1 MIRRPPRSTLFP
13 YTTLFRSL
21 TGVSHDQIGA
31 ATRAVGTR
39 PCDRSNPPPLEGL
52 ETRSEEGRRLLGST
66 VPEALRATTR
76 GTDGHSELGA
86 RNAHHH
92 RGEGIRAVRP
102 FHRGAR
108 SGCRRGGERPCGSGG
123 VAV

>member
-52 ETRSEEGRRLLGST
+52 ETRSEEGRSEEHTSELQSPDHLVCRLLLEKKKIINSST
-66 VPEALRATTR
+66 MQGRLSDLKSA
-76 GTDGHSELGA
+76 
-86 RNAHHH
+86 
-92 RGEGIRAVRP
+92 
-102 FHRGAR
+102 
-108 SGCRRGGERPCGSGG
+108 CR
-123 VAV
+123 